1 MVGAFYYTKNR
12 FLELFSI
19 AQAHVPMNSYEEKLS
34 ILSEMIAFA
43 RVDEQMKQ
51 SEYLFLKGVARLLK
65 VDDPTFNHLLRNKA
79 EPKKLKNQAERLVQF
94 HRLLLLMNVD
104 QEQHRLEIHELHNI
118 GLRMGL
124 PPSAIDQVLEVMHQY
139 PDNAIPP
146 DVLIQIF
153 KAHYN

>member
-1 MVGAFYYTKNR
+1 M
-12 FLELFSI
+12 S
-19 AQAHVPMNSYEEKLS
+19 SYEEKLS

-65 VDDPTFNHLLRNKA
+65 VDEPTFNHLLRNKA

-94 HRLLLLMNVD
+94 HRLLLLMSVD

-146 DVLIQIF
+146 DVLISIF